1 MQGKTLSNI
10 CNNDSTFDLDF
21 NNYLAEFDPT
31 LKMLLGIDRGKE
43 QKYLNMDGIVDELR
57 AKKILMSIV
66 TEWAK
71 IDLAPYDNSAI
82 TTLEEHIKRRWADIS
97 ASTAGEQYTPD
108 DIISLIADIAAA
120 KVNKPKNKIIHVYDP
135 TCGGANLLFGVADRL
150 SSQAGYRSIATYGSE
165 YNDALYALAAI
176 ESRFRSNSK
185 IHYGNTLTTVPFDD
199 KSFDLIVANPPYGTK
214 WSGYEKEIKKDQKGQ
229 FPGGLP
235 SVSDGQFLFMQHIL
249 WQLDQEGIAIEVH
262 HGSTLFSGDAGSGE
276 SNIRKYIFDK
286 DWVEAIIQMPQN
298 EFFNTGIYT
307 YLWIMNKGKKND
319 PLRKNRVALIDGSN
333 LWQLLKKAKGDKR
346 REMNP
351 EHRRQIVEALVN
363 FQPNDICKIY
373 DREYFYYNKQSLT
386 LTELD
391 DNGIT
396 VENTLCKDGSFKI
409 GGATA
414 ISLDSEE
421 YRELDSLTI
430 DEARE
435 IGKRI
440 STEKTN
446 LRVAVKN
453 LKGIEYI
460 FDPNRQTILLVE
472 DGIEKEMGCGL
483 FSFKVS
489 ETKKGTTWKIAIEPY
504 YTSDYEII
512 PHKFNDNDNAAV
524 INEFM
529 QKYVF
534 KPYVLTKNVV
544 GVELNFNKEFYVP
557 EQLEDAEDILKE
569 IEELDNQLEEIRL

>member
-1 MQGKTLSNI
+1 M
-10 CNNDSTFDLDF
+10 
-21 NNYLAEFDPT
+21 
-31 LKMLLGIDRGKE
+31 
-43 QKYLNMDGIVDELR
+43 
-57 AKKILMSIV
+57 
-66 TEWAK
+66 
-71 IDLAPYDNSAI
+71 
-82 TTLEEHIKRRWADIS
+82 
-97 ASTAGEQYTPD
+97 
-108 DIISLIADIAAA
+108 
-120 KVNKPKNKIIHVYDP
+120 
-135 TCGGANLLFGVADRL
+135 
-150 SSQAGYRSIATYGSE
+150 
-165 YNDALYALAAI
+165 
-176 ESRFRSNSK
+176 
-185 IHYGNTLTTVPFDD
+185 
-199 KSFDLIVANPPYGTK
+199 
-214 WSGYEKEIKKDQKGQ
+214 
-229 FPGGLP
+229 
-235 SVSDGQFLFMQHIL
+235 
-249 WQLDQEGIAIEVH
+249 
-262 HGSTLFSGDAGSGE
+262 
-276 SNIRKYIFDK
+276 
-286 DWVEAIIQMPQN
+286 
-298 EFFNTGIYT
+298 
-307 YLWIMNKGKKND
+307 
-319 PLRKNRVALIDGSN
+319 
-333 LWQLLKKAKGDKR
+333 
-346 REMNP
+346 
-351 EHRRQIVEALVN
+351 
-363 FQPNDICKIY
+363 
-373 DREYFYYNKQSLT
+373 
-386 LTELD
+386 
-391 DNGIT
+391 
-396 VENTLCKDGSFKI
+396 CKDGSFKI

-524 INEFM
+524 IDEFM

-569 IEELDNQLEEIRL
+569 IELLEKKLESISL